1 LKIIIKYNLAVLK
14 MKNINLSSNT
24 ILIYR
29 ILFAGLSWFTFI
41 ASIVNYGL
49 YYGPILEWFN
59 SFKAF
64 TIQTNFM
71 VTIWLTLAIL
81 WHKKSETLEK
91 ITGLLKGAF
100 TVYITITFIF
110 FAVLLAPFYHPT
122 GWAAFTNLVFHY
134 ITPIAFIVDWI
145 LTENKLRY
153 KWKYLPYW
161 IFIYPVCYLA
171 FVFIHGTFT
180 GDYIYY
186 FFNINTLGILV
197 SALFVSIIITTGIVL
212 GSVYIAINRIRT
224 RS

>member
-1 LKIIIKYNLAVLK
+1 
-14 MKNINLSSNT
+14 MKDINQSSNT

-29 ILFAGLSWFTFI
+29 ILFAGLSWFTFV

-81 WHKKSETLEK
+81 WHNKPETLEK
-91 ITGLLKGAF
+91 ITGPLKGAL

-110 FAVLLAPFYHPT
+110 FAVLLAPFYQPT
-122 GWAAFTNLVFHY
+122 GWAAFSNIVFHY

-145 LTENKLRY
+145 LTENKKRY
-153 KWKYLPYW
+153 NWKYLPYW
-161 IFIYPVCYLA
+161 ILIYPVCYQA
-171 FVFIHGTFT
+171 FIFIHGTFT
-180 GDYIYY
+180 DNYIYY
-186 FFNINTLGILV
+186 FFDVNALGILGV
-197 SALFVSIIITTGIVL
+197 ALFVSIIFTTGIVL
-212 GSVYIAINRIRT
+212 GCLYIAINRIRT

>member
-1 LKIIIKYNLAVLK
+1 MVLK
-14 MKNINLSSNT
+14 MKDFNLSSNT
-24 ILIYR
+24 VLIYR

-41 ASIVNYGL
+41 ASIVIYGL
-49 YYGPILEWFN
+49 FYGPFFEWFN

-64 TIQTNFM
+64 TIQTNFL

-81 WHKKSETLEK
+81 WHKKPETLEK
-91 ITGLLKGAF
+91 ITGLLKGAL

-110 FAVLLAPFYHPT
+110 YAILLAPFFPPPT

-161 IFIYPVCYLA
+161 SFIYPVCYLA
-171 FVFIHGTFT
+171 FIFIHGALT
-180 GDYIYY
+180 GSFIYY
-186 FFNINTLGILV
+186 FFDINALGILMV
-197 SALFVSIIITTGIVL
+197 AIFVLIIITTGIVL
-212 GSVYIAINRIRT
+212 GCVYIAINRKRT
-224 RS
+224 KD